1 MTRKP
6 TTVHATR
13 RTLRPA
19 GRGLAGAAALAAI
32 VLLCGGCGRPS
43 EASRLAAA
51 RALEQARQSGANE
64 AAPGIFAAA
73 EEAFA
78 EGLSSWKN
86 EAWERAD
93 AAFVTSARRA
103 ALAERILSR
112 EQRETSE
119 RAMRLL
125 TRARS
130 GVQELEWLSTYLPP
144 RSPVRSS
151 IMKASV
157 GVKEAA
163 TLFDQGDAPRSLSA
177 ARQASQEIASAYER
191 FGRFLL
197 GSTDPDR
204 IARYRKW
211 VEDTVSWSRKNRAEA
226 IIVDKMRRT
235 LTLVSGG
242 RRVHTYRAE
251 LGINGTLVK
260 IVSGDRATPEGRYKV
275 VEKRGPQ
282 QTRWY
287 KALLLNYPN
296 DEDLKA
302 FRRARKQGRV
312 PRNAGPGSLIE
323 IHGKGGRG
331 GDWTDGCVALSNGD
345 MDHLF
350 GRVGVGTPVTIVG
363 FEVDDRRRRRN
374 GATTAFGAGG

>member
-6 TTVHATR
+6 QWSIPR
-13 RTLRPA
+13 R
-19 GRGLAGAAALAAI
+19 LAGVVALIAFAH
-32 VLLCGGCGRPS
+32 LSGGCQEPPTRV
-43 EASRLAAA
+43 RLAAE
-51 RALEQARQSGANE
+51 RALEQARQSGA
-64 AAPGIFAAA
+64 AGTAPEIFAAA

-86 EAWERAD
+86 ESWERAD
-93 AAFVTSARRA
+93 AAFSTSARRA
-103 ALAERILSR
+103 SLAERIHAR
-112 EQRETSE
+112 ERRETSE
-119 RAMRLL
+119 RALRLL
-125 TRARS
+125 SRAQS
-130 GVQELEWLSTYLPP
+130 GVQELEWLSNYLPP
-144 RSPVRSS
+144 RSPVRAS

-157 GVKEAA
+157 GVKEAG
-163 TLFDQGDAPRSLSA
+163 TLFDQGDASRSLSA
-177 ARQASQEIASAYER
+177 ARQASQEITSAYER
-191 FGRFLL
+191 FNRFLL

-204 IARYRKW
+204 IVRYRDW
-211 VEDTVSWSRKNRAEA
+211 VDDTVSWSRKHRAEA

-242 RRVHTYRAE
+242 RRIHTYRAE

-260 IVSGDRATPEGRYKV
+260 VVSGDRATPEGRYKV
-275 VEKRGPQ
+275 IEKRGPQ

-296 DEDLKA
+296 DEDLKR

-331 GDWTDGCVALSNGD
+331 GDWTDGCVALSNRD

-350 GRVGVGTPVTIVG
+350 GKVAVGTPVTIVG
-363 FEVDDRRRRRN
+363 FEVDDRKRRKN
-374 GATTAFGAGG
+374 ASVETAFGAGG

>member
-1 MTRKP
+1 MTR
-6 TTVHATR
+6 
-13 RTLRPA
+13 
-19 GRGLAGAAALAAI
+19 RGLSYLAGVVALFGLAH
-32 VLLCGGCGRPS
+32 LSGGCSAPPDQ
-43 EASRLAAA
+43 SRLEAE
-51 RALEQARQSGANE
+51 RALEQARQRGAKA
-64 AAPGIFAAA
+64 AAPEVFAAA

-78 EGLSSWKN
+78 QGLSSWKS
-86 EAWERAD
+86 ESWERAD
-93 AAFVTSARRA
+93 AAFETSARRA
-103 ALAERILSR
+103 SLAERILAR
-112 EQRETSE
+112 ERRETAE
-119 RAMRLL
+119 RALRLL

-130 GVQELEWLSTYLPP
+130 GVQELEWLSTYLPT
-144 RSPVRSS
+144 RSPVRAS
-151 IMKASV
+151 IMKAAV
-157 GVKEAA
+157 GVKEAG

-204 IARYRKW
+204 IARYRNW
-211 VEDTVSWSRKNRAEA
+211 VDDTVSWSRKHRAEA

-242 RRVHTYRAE
+242 RRIHTYRAE

-260 IVSGDRATPEGRYKV
+260 VVSGDRATPEGRYKV
-275 VEKRGPQ
+275 IEKRGPQ

-296 DEDLKA
+296 EDDLKR

-350 GRVGVGTPVTIVG
+350 GKVAVGTPVTIVG
-363 FEVDDRRRRRN
+363 FEVDDRRRRKN
-374 GATTAFGAGG
+374 GSAETAFGAGG